1 MSRKKQIEHTA
12 TALFKTKGFSATSMR
27 DLANALGIEAASIY
41 SHIRSKEE
49 ILQRVCFGVAKEFFV
64 AMEAAEASGATATEK
79 LTNAIA
85 AHVQVLTKNTEASA
99 VFLHE
104 WRHLS
109 EPFLGEFLAMRNRYE
124 ANFRQL
130 IKKGVESGEFSLPDE
145 KFATLTVLSALNWIH
160 TWYKPEGKMQ
170 PAEIA
175 NNLSA
180 MLLNGLRTPARVT
193 ADGEPYITKQT

>member
-41 SHIRSKEE
+41 SHIKSKEE
-49 ILQRVCFGVAKEFFV
+49 ILQRVCFRMADEFFD
-64 AMEAAEASGATATEK
+64 ALEGAEATGATATEK
-79 LTNAIA
+79 LKNAIT
-85 AHVQVLTKNTEASA
+85 AHVLVLTHNTEASA

-109 EPFLGEFLAMRNRYE
+109 EPFHSQFLALRDRYE
-124 ANFRQL
+124 AHFRQL
-130 IKKGVESGEFSLPDE
+130 IKAGVENGEFQVPDE
-145 KFATLTVLSALNWIH
+145 KFAALTILSGLNWIH
-160 TWYKPEGKMQ
+160 TWYKPDGKMK

-175 NNLSA
+175 ENLSA
-180 MLLNGLRTPARVT
+180 MLLNGLSAK
-193 ADGEPYITKQT
+193 A

>member
-12 TALFKTKGFSATSMR
+12 TALFKAKGFSATSMR

-49 ILQRVCFGVAKEFFV
+49 ILQRVCFRMAEEFFE
-64 AMEAAEASGATATEK
+64 AMDAAEATGATSTDK
-79 LTNAIA
+79 LRNAVS

-109 EPFLGEFLAMRNRYE
+109 EPYLSEFLALRDLYE
-124 ANFRQL
+124 GHFRQI
-130 IKKGVESGEFSLPDE
+130 IKSGAESGEFAVPDE
-145 KFATLTVLSALNWIH
+145 KFAVLTILSALNWLP
-160 TWYKPEGKMQ
+160 TWFRPEGKLQ

-175 NNLSA
+175 NTLSD
-180 MLLNGLRTPARVT
+180 MLLNGLRAPARAM
-193 ADGEPYITKQT
+193 ADGKP